1 MKLKFQQSH
10 IININIKP
18 IVTVA
23 KVEGARYLHPE
34 SNNCKLISPGCSLFK
49 HQMQLKE
56 KRGLEK
62 KERERDRKKEKKTK
76 KERRNV
82 KDKKCLPLKNVV
94 KNSLKV
100 KAR

>member
-1 MKLKFQQSH
+1 MQCH

-23 KVEGARYLHPE
+23 KVEGSSYLHPE
-34 SNNCKLISPGCSLFK
+34 SNNCKHISPGCSLFK

-62 KERERDRKKEKKTK
+62 KERERDRKKENKN

-82 KDKKCLPLKNVV
+82 KDKKCLPLKNFV
-94 KNSLKV
+94 KNSLKA

>member
-1 MKLKFQQSH
+1 MQCH

-23 KVEGARYLHPE
+23 KVEGASYLHPE
-34 SNNCKLISPGCSLFK
+34 SNNCKLISLVCSLFK

-62 KERERDRKKEKKTK
+62 KERERDRKKENKN

>member
-1 MKLKFQQSH
+1 
-10 IININIKP
+10 
-18 IVTVA
+18 
-23 KVEGARYLHPE
+23 
-34 SNNCKLISPGCSLFK
+34 
-49 HQMQLKE
+49 MQLKE

-62 KERERDRKKEKKTK
+62 KERERDRKKEKKKTK

>member
-1 MKLKFQQSH
+1 MKLKFLQCH

-23 KVEGARYLHPE
+23 KVEGSSYLHPE
-34 SNNCKLISPGCSLFK
+34 SNNCKLIPPGCSLFK

-62 KERERDRKKEKKTK
+62 KERERDRKKEKKN
-76 KERRNV
+76 KER
-82 KDKKCLPLKNVV
+82 KKKCERQEMFTFK
-94 KNSLKV
+94 K
-100 KAR
+100 RC